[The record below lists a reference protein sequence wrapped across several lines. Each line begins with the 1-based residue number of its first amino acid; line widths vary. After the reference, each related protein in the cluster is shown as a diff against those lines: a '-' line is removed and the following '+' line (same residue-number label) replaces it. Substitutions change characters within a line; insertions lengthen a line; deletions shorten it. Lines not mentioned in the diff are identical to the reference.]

1 MKIISHESILSVGSV
16 TCLNKTKSN
25 DVVHIRS
32 RGLPE
37 ARLKGL
43 IYIWQLVVLMTCKII
58 LKQWCDRRQML
69 LIFDG
74 TKK

>member
-16 TCLNKTKSN
+16 ICLNKTKSN
-25 DVVHIRS
+25 DVVHIRNS
-32 RGLPE
+32 GLPE
-37 ARLKGL
+37 ARLKEL

-74 TKK
+74 TKE

>member
-32 RGLPE
+32 RELPE

-69 LIFDG
+69 FIFDG
-74 TKK
+74 TKE